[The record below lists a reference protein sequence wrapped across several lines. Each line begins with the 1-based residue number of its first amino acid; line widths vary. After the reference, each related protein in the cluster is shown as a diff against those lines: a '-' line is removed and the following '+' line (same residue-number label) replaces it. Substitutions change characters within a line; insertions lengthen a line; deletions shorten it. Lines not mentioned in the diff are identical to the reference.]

1 MLRDKILELFREYDP
16 EVQAVIERVLDKE
29 WERLSLRSPRGIIQ
43 DIRDIIDSEV
53 RRNET

>member
-16 EVQAVIERVLDKE
+16 EVQAVIARVLDKE

-43 DIRDIIDSEV
+43 DIREIIDSEV
-53 RRNET
+53 RRDET